1 MTAATRAIREDF
13 GYSRTVYYD
22 CAKTW
27 PLILQTWGSLTPK
40 LMPYCIANV
49 LITIALIILLEVF
62 GIDLTCS
69 EFGHE
74 FMSILV
80 SFLVINKLA
89 YAIGLYYEWQ
99 GYLANMNQAAIELT
113 QLACVFT
120 KEYSGGQYAEW
131 RYQVARH
138 AIVMLVSTSTVIYKG
153 GEKKVWEGLQFTD
166 KPLLVDFPQSFQKKF
181 EEPRVEYPK
190 ELYVSGCSLPS
201 DLNLRVPNRVAHH
214 IRTTIMDHK
223 KLKTPLDPMQ
233 EMQLMDRVKDFMDGF
248 RNVRKYLVAPLPLP
262 WVQLGRIFVLAYVFT
277 LPFALL
283 GPGLNLRGSEVVFI
297 VFLMTYGFV
306 GCELLFVEINDP
318 FAVSRNDLVSLC
330 WY

>member
-1 MTAATRAIREDF
+1 
-13 GYSRTVYYD
+13 
-22 CAKTW
+22 
-27 PLILQTWGSLTPK
+27 
-40 LMPYCIANV
+40 
-49 LITIALIILLEVF
+49 
-62 GIDLTCS
+62 
-69 EFGHE
+69 
-74 FMSILV
+74 
-80 SFLVINKLA
+80 
-89 YAIGLYYEWQ
+89 
-99 GYLANMNQAAIELT
+99 
-113 QLACVFT
+113 
-120 KEYSGGQYAEW
+120 
-131 RYQVARH
+131 
-138 AIVMLVSTSTVIYKG
+138 MLVSTSTVIYKG

-190 ELYVSGCSLPS
+190 ELYVSGCNLPS

>member
-1 MTAATRAIREDF
+1 
-13 GYSRTVYYD
+13 
-22 CAKTW
+22 
-27 PLILQTWGSLTPK
+27 
-40 LMPYCIANV
+40 
-49 LITIALIILLEVF
+49 
-62 GIDLTCS
+62 
-69 EFGHE
+69 
-74 FMSILV
+74 
-80 SFLVINKLA
+80 
-89 YAIGLYYEWQ
+89 
-99 GYLANMNQAAIELT
+99 
-113 QLACVFT
+113 
-120 KEYSGGQYAEW
+120 
-131 RYQVARH
+131 
-138 AIVMLVSTSTVIYKG
+138 
-153 GEKKVWEGLQFTD
+153 
-166 KPLLVDFPQSFQKKF
+166 
-181 EEPRVEYPK
+181 
-190 ELYVSGCSLPS
+190 
-201 DLNLRVPNRVAHH
+201 
-214 IRTTIMDHK
+214 MDHK